1 MRKFELLT
9 GKDILPEKYLLEKAA
24 AIKKYEYSL
33 LGSELEKQ
41 TSVAEKQ
48 YQGLNNLFK
57 SDEKEQLVTIK
68 KEKPAIN
75 YESKPMYDNK
85 YKFSY
90 FSNIRKYQAFSFT
103 SKWNKLLLK
112 IKINLKI

>member
-9 GKDILPEKYLLEKAA
+9 GKDVLSKKYLLEKAA

-33 LGSELEKQ
+33 LGSELKKQ

-48 YQGLNNLFK
+48 YQGLNKLFK
-57 SDEKEQLVTIK
+57 SDEKEELVTIK
-68 KEKPAIN
+68 KQKPAITC
-75 YESKPMYDNK
+75 ESKLMYDSK

-90 FSNIRKYQAFSFT
+90 FCNIRKYQALSFT
-103 SKWNKLLLK
+103 SKCNKLLLK